1 MVLIYI
7 HKPLLFNCVK
17 MRFRL
22 KLLIAFTM
30 LCPVSTVA
38 QNNDFVIEN
47 FRKNLTDLTAISL
60 NVKDLNGKEAAL
72 IRFAVRDTLF
82 DFDPNLGYLKLEKKK
97 GEVWLY
103 VPQLTKRITIS
114 HPYLGIIR
122 DYEFPTAIE
131 SKVTYTADI
140 RITNAAYMQA
150 LIANGGMTN
159 ILVGK
164 EGKDSEE
171 ESTTPVISDSIPVTN
186 DQRRDDVYGQI
197 VPAVSEKK
205 QNATEAHLL
214 FGVGYQA
221 VGVVGPYASA
231 TFSINSF
238 NIEGGYVLGQKKAE
252 GISIYSSEYG
262 DNILRNM
269 DFKVNQAWARI
280 GIDANPRSLIIVT
293 PQVGC
298 AVNMFKLDSETSFDG
313 NPFETFY
320 TYSGIAALR
329 LQIAIHKNF
338 RLQITPEYHFA
349 LKKDPAYEVV
359 KDTDKLFKSSTEG
372 FNLHAGIIL
381 RI

>member
-1 MVLIYI
+1 
-7 HKPLLFNCVK
+7 
-17 MRFRL
+17 
-22 KLLIAFTM
+22 M
-30 LCPVSTVA
+30 LCPVLTVA

-47 FRKNLTDLTAISL
+47 FRKNLTDLTAISF

-140 RITNAAYMQA
+140 RITNVAYMQA

-164 EGKDSEE
+164 EEKNSEQE
-171 ESTTPVISDSIPVTN
+171 VTSPVISDSIPVTN

-197 VPAVSEKK
+197 VPVISEKK
-205 QNATEAHLL
+205 HNATGAHLL

-231 TFSINSF
+231 NISINSF
-238 NIEGGYVLGQKKAE
+238 NIEGGYVFGQKKAE

-262 DNILRNM
+262 DNILSDM
-269 DFKVNQAWARI
+269 DFKVNRTWARI
-280 GIDANPRSLIIVT
+280 GIDINPRSLIIVT
-293 PQVGC
+293 PQVGG
-298 AVNMFKLDSETSFDG
+298 AVNMFKLDSETSSDG

-320 TYSGIAALR
+320 TYSGIVALR

-359 KDTDKLFKSSTEG
+359 KDADKLFKASTEG